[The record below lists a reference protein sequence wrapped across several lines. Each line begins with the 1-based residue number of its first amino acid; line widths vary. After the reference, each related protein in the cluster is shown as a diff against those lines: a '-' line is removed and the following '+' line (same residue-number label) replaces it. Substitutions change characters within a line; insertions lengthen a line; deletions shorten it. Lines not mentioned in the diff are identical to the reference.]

1 MCEVKAK
8 AGWNITFKEVSIY
21 ISRVGWDVHAWQHE
35 TNSWVKMPWSCWD
48 NKHPAGEKMDWGLW
62 GSPLFVC
69 LLLVFAEKTFL
80 VFVFFY
86 DAICATAR
94 KACIVCKCKSL
105 MNDHCVEALMTIP
118 FELPTLLFFHGFK
131 LYAKENKAVMD
142 IFWLSNYVKWNCPY
156 VLFVMARSRA
166 QDGLRKAQKFN
177 KLDSKLKNTDIYIT
191 YSLLRMSLLTLTVLV
206 PQHLLH

>member
-1 MCEVKAK
+1 MCMKPTVEWKCLDL
-8 AGWNITFKEVSIY
+8 AGTTST
-21 ISRVGWDVHAWQHE
+21 QQ
-35 TNSWVKMPWSCWD
+35 
-48 NKHPAGEKMDWGLW
+48 EKRWIGDSEGHHCLC
-62 GSPLFVC
+62 VC
-69 LLLVFAEKTFL
+69 FWFL
-80 VFVFFY
+80 QRKPFFFN

-156 VLFVMARSRA
+156 VLFVMARSRV
-166 QDGLRKAQKFN
+166 QDGLRKEQKFN
-177 KLDSKLKNTDIYIT
+177 KLDSKLKNTDIYIP
-191 YSLLRMSLLTLTVLV
+191 YSLLRMSILTLTVLV
-206 PQHLLH
+206 PQHLLILELSFSCHNT